1 MANPIE
7 FQPDREAFSGDTG
20 ERNTVRSIESVHIF
34 HTARVADQNLHIVAS
49 GLVTAGADGEK
60 RELDVIGDSHSCE
73 FIFVE
78 RYRIRLIR

>member
-7 FQPDREAFSGDTG
+7 LQPDREAFSGDTG

-60 RELDVIGDSHSCE
+60 ENWMLSAIRIHVNSHS
-73 FIFVE
+73 
-78 RYRIRLIR
+78 